1 MADGTATTGARSFPG
16 LSPQLRGRVALI
28 FMVMTLAA
36 CLVAAALSFS
46 RAASERD
53 AMTAKALEAAKALS
67 FGFDQEVAAVNYL
80 LKGLSK
86 SPALLS
92 GDTKAF
98 YDQLKATPV
107 PDGSWLVL
115 NDLERQVANTLR
127 PFGSPLLRHADVP
140 NYQEQLDRIRDR
152 RWTVSGRL
160 LAPLKGSIVVAL
172 SLRLDGPDGRMKGHI
187 TTILAE
193 ARLGAIMND
202 QTLPAGWTKALHD
215 RMLQPIM
222 ADRYGHQGSD
232 IPAPHALVD
241 RLADVGPD
249 STVTGTIEAVDDRGR
264 PVLVA
269 FRRSGATNWTTSV
282 AVPIAAL
289 NAPMIAAL
297 RRMAGPAAFLL
308 LAGGLAAFFTA
319 RQVEKPLRTLSD
331 LASYA
336 TTRVSELSDQ
346 LLALQEEER
355 QRIARELHDSTA
367 QHLVAAHLGLERVER
382 TVVATVASRAAFAQI
397 DEQLAEALREL
408 RIFTYLLH
416 PPNLANDGLQAT
428 LRDFAEGFAGRAG
441 LVARIRIPE
450 EVDNLPPELQRAIL
464 RVVQEALTN
473 VHRHASASHV
483 SVDARIRSEQLV
495 VRIRDN
501 GHGMTGAAGPAKPV
515 RFGVGVAGMRA
526 RLEQFGGLLKIRT
539 GRAGTSVL
547 ASVPIRVPGAAAK
560 RTERFARL
568 RSRRTLE
575 AGADLAGRS

>member
-1 MADGTATTGARSFPG
+1 
-16 LSPQLRGRVALI
+16 
-28 FMVMTLAA
+28 
-36 CLVAAALSFS
+36 
-46 RAASERD
+46 
-53 AMTAKALEAAKALS
+53 
-67 FGFDQEVAAVNYL
+67 
-80 LKGLSK
+80 
-86 SPALLS
+86 
-92 GDTKAF
+92 
-98 YDQLKATPV
+98 
-107 PDGSWLVL
+107 
-115 NDLERQVANTLR
+115 
-127 PFGSPLLRHADVP
+127 
-140 NYQEQLDRIRDR
+140 
-152 RWTVSGRL
+152 
-160 LAPLKGSIVVAL
+160 
-172 SLRLDGPDGRMKGHI
+172 
-187 TTILAE
+187 
-193 ARLGAIMND
+193 
-202 QTLPAGWTKALHD
+202 
-215 RMLQPIM
+215 
-222 ADRYGHQGSD
+222 
-232 IPAPHALVD
+232 
-241 RLADVGPD
+241 
-249 STVTGTIEAVDDRGR
+249 
-264 PVLVA
+264 
-269 FRRSGATNWTTSV
+269 
-282 AVPIAAL
+282 
-289 NAPMIAAL
+289 MIAAL

-355 QRIARELHDSTA
+355 QRIARELHDFTA

-539 GRAGTSVL
+539 GPAGTSVL
-547 ASVPIRVPGAAAK
+547 ASVPIRVPGAAAN
-560 RTERFARL
+560 RTGRFARL